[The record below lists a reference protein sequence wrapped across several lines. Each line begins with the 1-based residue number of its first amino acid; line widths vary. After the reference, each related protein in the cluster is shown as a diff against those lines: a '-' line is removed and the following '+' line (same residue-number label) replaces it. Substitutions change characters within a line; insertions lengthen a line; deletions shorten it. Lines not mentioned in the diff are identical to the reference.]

1 MTSDRDWEEASR
13 ELLAAGR
20 KRWRERFGAPP
31 GDEELL
37 AYAAGE
43 LPAEA
48 AARVREYVA
57 LHPEL
62 APVLAGP
69 APDPD
74 PARPGDPAYLSD
86 AELEQDWQA
95 LEARL
100 GRLAPVLPH
109 TRVAAAR
116 PEPPPA
122 VSAPPAAGSGVVVPL
137 RRAVQ
142 GWRLSTLAAGLLAA
156 VLGGLYLDSA
166 RELRQLAEEARQPRV
181 GPEHR
186 LLLPDGRRGA
196 FEEQPPI
203 PVPLPPDARDL
214 LLMPTLINHPAYPAY
229 RLDAVAVPEG
239 GPEERIWSLPG
250 LARRRDDSFEI
261 LVPRNALDPG
271 RYRLELYGEGR
282 QEPLATYTV
291 QVLPE

>member
-1 MTSDRDWEEASR
+1 VTSDRAWEEASR

-20 KRWRERFGAPP
+20 ERWRERFGAPP
-31 GDEELL
+31 EDEELL

-62 APVLAGP
+62 VPVLAGP
-69 APDPD
+69 VPDPD
-74 PARPGDPAYLSD
+74 PAMPGDPAYLSD
-86 AELEQDWQA
+86 EELEQDWQA

-100 GRLAPVLPH
+100 GKLAPVLPH
-109 TRVAAAR
+109 ARAAAAR
-116 PEPPPA
+116 PEPPA
-122 VSAPPAAGSGVVVPL
+122 VSTPAAASPGAVVQL

-156 VLGGLYLDSA
+156 VLGGLYFDSA
-166 RELRQLAEEARQPRV
+166 REVRQLAEEARQPRV

-196 FEEQPPI
+196 GGEQPAI

-214 LLMPTLINHPAYPAY
+214 LLMPTLINHPAYPSY
-229 RLDAVAVPEG
+229 RLEVVALPED
-239 GPEERIWSLPG
+239 GPEKPIWSLPG
-250 LARRRDDSFEI
+250 LVRRRDDSFEI
-261 LVPRNALDPG
+261 LVPRDALDPG

-291 QVLPE
+291 QVLSE